1 MADLLGFASITVVAF
16 ITLIVATKWPDIS
29 RILLVAFSV
38 RVILMLLGYYIFTLP
53 DSTYDALGFEWG
65 AWNFAKD
72 GFFNVMD
79 KYPGPNSAFYRWMIA
94 IPYSLFGRSLLMAQ
108 SLSLLFGLGAVF
120 LGWLLAKKLW
130 DNHTAKKVGWILA
143 LFPSLVLYSV
153 LTLREIYVCFF
164 LIVAMFGVVNW
175 VRDDSYKSIFL
186 AMFGFLGG
194 TFFHGGIIIGGMI
207 FGIIVLT
214 RSIKKVSKIILFL
227 RISPKNLL
235 IVILSLIF
243 LQLYFSN
250 KIHIAKLGKFKDSI
264 DLNRLQFETSNRLRG
279 EASYP
284 EWTKV
289 NSPSEFITKGF
300 IRVLYLLFSPFPW
313 DIKKPAHLVGMFDG
327 FLYLTL
333 VYLIFLNRKS
343 IWNDPALRT
352 IFFILVV
359 YFIIF
364 GIGVSNFGAGTRHR
378 AKFVIELIILAA
390 PFIPKFSFNIKKIKE

>member
-1 MADLLGFASITVVAF
+1 
-16 ITLIVATKWPDIS
+16 
-29 RILLVAFSV
+29 
-38 RVILMLLGYYIFTLP
+38 
-53 DSTYDALGFEWG
+53 
-65 AWNFAKD
+65 
-72 GFFNVMD
+72 MD

-94 IPYSLFGRSLLMAQ
+94 IQYSLFGRSLLMAQ

-214 RSIKKVSKIILFL
+214 RSIKKVSKLILFL
-227 RISPKNLL
+227 RTSPKNLL

-284 EWTKV
+284 ECTKV

>member
-1 MADLLGFASITVVAF
+1 MLNKVFLKLKIMADLLGFASITVVAF

-164 LIVAMFGVVNW
+164 NSGDVW
-175 VRDDSYKSIFL
+175 
-186 AMFGFLGG
+186 
-194 TFFHGGIIIGGMI
+194 
-207 FGIIVLT
+207 
-214 RSIKKVSKIILFL
+214 RS
-227 RISPKNLL
+227 
-235 IVILSLIF
+235 
-243 LQLYFSN
+243 
-250 KIHIAKLGKFKDSI
+250 
-264 DLNRLQFETSNRLRG
+264 
-279 EASYP
+279 
-284 EWTKV
+284 
-289 NSPSEFITKGF
+289 
-300 IRVLYLLFSPFPW
+300 
-313 DIKKPAHLVGMFDG
+313 
-327 FLYLTL
+327 
-333 VYLIFLNRKS
+333 
-343 IWNDPALRT
+343 
-352 IFFILVV
+352 
-359 YFIIF
+359 
-364 GIGVSNFGAGTRHR
+364 
-378 AKFVIELIILAA
+378 
-390 PFIPKFSFNIKKIKE
+390 

>member
-214 RSIKKVSKIILFL
+214 RSIKKVSKLILFL

>member
-214 RSIKKVSKIILFL
+214 RSIKKVSKLILFL
-227 RISPKNLL
+227 RTSPKNLL

>member
-186 AMFGFLGG
+186 AMFGFIGG

-214 RSIKKVSKIILFL
+214 RSIKKVSKLILFL